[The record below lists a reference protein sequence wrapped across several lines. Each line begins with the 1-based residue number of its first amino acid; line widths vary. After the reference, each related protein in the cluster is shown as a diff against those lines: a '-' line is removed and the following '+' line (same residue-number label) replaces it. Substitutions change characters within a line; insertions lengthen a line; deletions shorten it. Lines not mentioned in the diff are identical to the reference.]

1 MPRVH
6 TSHFPVEFGDCDPA
20 QIVYFPNFF
29 RWVDAASRRF
39 FIACGLPSWQDS
51 EAERGIIGTP
61 VVHTESRFLS
71 PATYGD
77 ELEIDTRIAEW
88 RGKSFVMN
96 HRIRRGSTLLV
107 EVNEVRCFV
116 KRVAGDRHRI
126 EAVAVPADWRALCDA
141 PLP

>member
-1 MPRVH
+1 MPRQH
-6 TSHFPVEFGDCDPA
+6 TSHFSVEFGDCDPA

-39 FIACGLPSWQDS
+39 FIACGVPSWQVS

-61 VVHTESRFLS
+61 VVHTESRFVM

-88 RGKSFVMN
+88 RGKSFLMN
-96 HRIRRGSTLLV
+96 HRIRRGTDLLV
-107 EVNEVRCFV
+107 EVNEVRVFV
-116 KRVAGDRHRI
+116 RRVDGDRHRI
-126 EAVAVPADWRALCDA
+126 QAVPVPADWRALCE
-141 PLP
+141 